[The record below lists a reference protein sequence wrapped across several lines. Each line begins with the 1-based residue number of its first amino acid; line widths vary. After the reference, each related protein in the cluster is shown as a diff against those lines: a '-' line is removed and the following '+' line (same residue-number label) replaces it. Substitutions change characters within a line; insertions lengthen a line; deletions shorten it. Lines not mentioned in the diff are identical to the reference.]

1 MAKYKVFITEILS
14 KEVEV
19 EAKNAQEAKVIAN
32 DMYRTE
38 EIVLTADDF
47 VSYSVHCWESTCR
60 IHDKK

>member
-1 MAKYKVFITEILS
+1 MAKYKVFITETLT

-38 EIVLTADDF
+38 GIVLTEDDF
-47 VSYSVHCWESTCR
+47 VNYSVNCWESTCK

>member
-19 EAKNAQEAKVIAN
+19 EAKNAHEAKIIAN

-38 EIVLTADDF
+38 EIILTADDLS
-47 VSYSVHCWESTCR
+47 SYSVHCWVATCK

>member
-19 EAKNAQEAKVIAN
+19 EAKNAHEAKIIAN

-38 EIVLTADDF
+38 EIILTADDLS
-47 VSYSVHCWESTCR
+47 SYSVHLLGNL
-60 IHDKK
+60 